1 MYKTKDVISKN
12 QKDIKTLKMVILRL
26 FSKRE
31 NSKKWLSPKLGQFN
45 KKRFYNRKTKSAVV
59 SKKIIV

>member
-12 QKDIKTLKMVILRL
+12 QKDIKTLKIVILRL

-31 NSKKWLSPKLGQFN
+31 NSKK
-45 KKRFYNRKTKSAVV
+45 
-59 SKKIIV
+59 